1 MTEEVD
7 LLDSHEIQIED
18 AINELCPEESSLSNL
33 PLLQI
38 LLRQRILECT
48 QRTSLLRSE
57 LENTCDEDGIGIE
70 AEGST
75 TAEARVTRIQE
86 GIGAL
91 LTTLATIRS
100 SSTESQSVVES
111 ITKEIR
117 SLDLAKANI
126 ESAVVGL
133 RRFGMLVNAFDQ
145 LARVAKGK
153 RYREAASA
161 LQAVRQL
168 SSHLH
173 DLSTSV
179 PRVAALFK
187 AVQEI
192 QGLLRR
198 TIMDEFIA
206 AKMDL
211 LAIGLD
217 RFEHKSMVL
226 NKTQLIDSC
235 LVVEALGDDA
245 KNSLIEWYTT
255 FQLREYRRIFSGQ
268 LSEAGQ
274 LDNITRRYAWFKRL
288 LKNHEDDL
296 NGGGGAKIF
305 PESWQVG
312 VSLCGQFGE
321 VTREDLK
328 SVLARS
334 RSSLT
339 VELLLDALQTTTSFE
354 REMSQKFGM
363 PYETIASRSKSTQV
377 GSATPIRTA
386 FESYLGIFV
395 DAQDH
400 ALSEMFV
407 RFRASKPK
415 PSDFINSTD
424 QETSTSL
431 IQSSTELF
439 HFYRQTLDRCAS
451 LSNRTPFLELYKVYQ
466 KWLRVYSEEILTVHS
481 LNSQDLGRTSVEFNR
496 ISMDVNRLVNV
507 PNLLCTCLV
516 LNTAEY
522 CAETSGQLQIRLK
535 DNIDVEFK
543 ESVSLE
549 SEQDLFR
556 GNISM
561 AISSLLKELE
571 RACETGFTS
580 MLRST
585 WKELEF
591 VSSESPYTNELVS
604 AITLVVNI
612 VKQHLEQKKYVRS
625 FCDKVV
631 GNLILKFTQTIVKCR
646 PIPMIA
652 AEQIILDLQVIK
664 SCLLT
669 LPQIDP
675 EVPIPMAYTKN
686 VLKSVGRLDR
696 LLKVIL
702 INEEP
707 AEEFV
712 KNYLLLIPCQSFSDF
727 QKVLDLKGVKRH
739 EQNNLLDVFL
749 SKTSLQSDLDDTS
762 FISSLDMNPEMM
774 STISS
779 TNLLQFSGLSRE
791 TSRSSTPNKSSQSN
805 PLIHSSSVGLSPESN
820 LESHGGSKALSDFRR
835 FGQKLGMGLRFS
847 RETKHNDG
855 N

>member
-1 MTEEVD
+1 MSEGLDPFESEEI
-7 LLDSHEIQIED
+7 EIEE

-48 QRTSLLRSE
+48 QKTALLRSE
-57 LENTCDEDGIGIE
+57 LENTCDEDNEGIE
-70 AEGST
+70 GT
-75 TAEARVTRIQE
+75 TEARVARIQE

-111 ITKEIR
+111 ITKEIK

-145 LARVAKGK
+145 LARVAKAK
-153 RYREAASA
+153 RYREAASS

-168 SSHLH
+168 SSHLN

-179 PRVAALFK
+179 PRVRALFK

-198 TIMDEFIA
+198 TIMDEF
-206 AKMDL
+206 MGSLGWD
-211 LAIGLD
+211 GLV
-217 RFEHKSMVL
+217 RFEHKSIVL

-235 LVVEALGDDA
+235 LVIEALGDEA
-245 KNSLIEWYTT
+245 KNSLIDWYTT
-255 FQLREYRRIFSGQ
+255 FQLREYRRIFSAPS
-268 LSEAGQ
+268 SEAGQ

-288 LKNHEDDL
+288 LKTHEEDP
-296 NGGGGAKIF
+296 NGGGRIF

-321 VTREDLK
+321 ATREDLE

-334 RSSLT
+334 RSKLT

-354 REMSQKFGM
+354 REMSQRFGM
-363 PYETIASRSKSTQV
+363 SYETIASRSKSAQV

-400 ALSEMFV
+400 ALSEMFI
-407 RFRASKPK
+407 RFRVSKPK
-415 PSDFINSTD
+415 PADFVNRT
-424 QETSTSL
+424 ETEPPTTL
-431 IQSSTELF
+431 IQSCTELF
-439 HFYRQTLDRCAS
+439 HFYRQTLDKCAS
-451 LSNRTPFLELYKVYQ
+451 LSNRNAFLDLYKIYQ
-466 KWLRVYSEEILTVHS
+466 KWLRVYSEEILNLNYLDRSDHPHHS
-481 LNSQDLGRTSVEFNR
+481 RTSVEFNR
-496 ISMDVNRLVNV
+496 MSSDGNRSVNV
-507 PNLLCTCLV
+507 PVLLCSCVV

-522 CAETSGQLQIRLK
+522 CAETSGQLQARLK
-535 DNIDVEFK
+535 ENIHVDLK
-543 ESVSLE
+543 EQVSLE
-549 SEQDLFR
+549 AEQDLFR

-561 AISSLLKELE
+561 ALSSLLKELE
-571 RACETGFTS
+571 RACETGFNS

-585 WKELEF
+585 WKEIEF
-591 VSSESPYTNELVS
+591 VSSESPYTNELIN

-631 GNLILKFTQTIVKCR
+631 GNIILKFTQTIVKCR
-646 PIPMIA
+646 PIPIIA
-652 AEQIILDLQVIK
+652 AEQIILDLQTMK

-669 LPQIDP
+669 LPQSSDSDLSISNS
-675 EVPIPMAYTKN
+675 YHKY
-686 VLKSVGRLDR
+686 VLKSIGKLDG

-727 QKVLDLKGVKRH
+727 QKVLDLKGVKRN

-749 SKTSLQSDLDDTS
+749 SKTSLQSDLDESS
-762 FISSLDMNPEMM
+762 FISSLDMNPETNQ
-774 STISS
+774 STS
-779 TNLLQFSGLSRE
+779 TLLQFTGISRE
-791 TSRSSTPNKSSQSN
+791 TSRSSTPNKPSSQSSN
-805 PLIHSSSVGLSPESN
+805 LPSIHSIGFSPESN
-820 LESHGGSKALSDFRR
+820 LNHHQNESTVGGSKALSDFKR

-847 RETKHNDG
+847 RETKNNDG